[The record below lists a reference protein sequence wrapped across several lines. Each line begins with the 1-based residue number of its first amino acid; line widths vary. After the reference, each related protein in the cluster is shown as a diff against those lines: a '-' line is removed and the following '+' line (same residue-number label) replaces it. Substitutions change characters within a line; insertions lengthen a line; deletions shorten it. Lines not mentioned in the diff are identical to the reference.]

1 MAIYP
6 FIDFTFTASRLPA
19 MRKGEKRRLLD
30 RITAYCGEKGYR
42 RDSIWTFAAAPEA
55 GYSSMTREHFLGFG
69 CSAVTL
75 LGDQFKINTFSVE
88 AYCGRV
94 GERRLPTAL
103 TLRFTRRQRMVYYL
117 FWEAYSTRVSARA
130 FAETFGVSLER
141 MYGLELG
148 FARALGLARYRD
160 GVYTMTPKGAFY
172 YHHYENYYT
181 LAYIDK
187 MWGILRREAFPRG
200 LKL

>member
-1 MAIYP
+1 MKRSAGILMP
-6 FIDFTFTASRLPA
+6 IFSLPSPY
-19 MRKGEKRRLLD
+19 G
-30 RITAYCGEKGYR
+30 IG
-42 RDSIWTFAAAPEA
+42 S
-55 GYSSMTREHFLGFG
+55 LG
-69 CSAVTL
+69 A
-75 LGDQFKINTFSVE
+75 
-88 AYCGRV
+88 
-94 GERRLPTAL
+94 
-103 TLRFTRRQRMVYYL
+103 
-117 FWEAYSTRVSARA
+117 SARA

-187 MWGILRREAFPRG
+187 MWGILRREAFPKR
-200 LKL
+200 LEL